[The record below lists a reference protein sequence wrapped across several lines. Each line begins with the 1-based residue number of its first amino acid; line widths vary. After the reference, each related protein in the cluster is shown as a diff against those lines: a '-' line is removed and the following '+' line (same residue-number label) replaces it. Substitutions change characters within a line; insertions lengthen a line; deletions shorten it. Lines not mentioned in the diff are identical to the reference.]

1 MWYNMVEHSS
11 ASGRNGRGGAFLL
24 RGIDLA
30 DSIRTEINRRRTFA
44 IISHPDAGKTTLTEK
59 LLLYSGAIDLAGSV
73 RAKKDQRQTT
83 SDWMELE
90 RQRGIS
96 VTSTV
101 LQFEYDGYTLN
112 LLDTPGHEDFSE
124 DTYRTLTAA
133 DNAVMLIDAAKGIEP
148 QTRKLFEVCRM
159 RGIPIFTFINKMD
172 RPSRE
177 PLDLLDELE
186 KVFGIGTF
194 AMNWP
199 IGNGGTFRGVYDRK
213 DGQVHLFERTE
224 HGAKKAPV
232 LVTAPDGPE
241 CAALVDKTTHKQ
253 FLEEMELL
261 EMAGEEFDAESLK
274 SGKLTPVYFGSAV
287 NNFGLKLFLD
297 SFLKLA
303 LPPGIR
309 PTVDGEV
316 DPEHPHFTGFVF
328 KIQANMDPKHRDS
341 VAFLRVCS
349 GRFEKDM
356 QVHHSRL
363 RVKMRLSRP
372 HKLFARDRDT
382 VEEAYPGDIL
392 GLVNP
397 GSFAIGDSVS
407 ANGPVEFEGIPRF
420 APEHF
425 GILRSPDPSKY
436 KQFRKGLDQLLQEG
450 VVQVFYP
457 AGAGVTREPILAVV
471 GRLQFD
477 VVQFRLQSEYGVET
491 VLDRLEMKY
500 ARWIEGSDED
510 ISKII
515 IPSGNRLVEDSD
527 GRKAVLLDG
536 DWALNYVRDKN
547 KGLSFLEVAPSLR
560 AYTAK

>member
-1 MWYNMVEHSS
+1 MEFV
-11 ASGRNGRGGAFLL
+11 
-24 RGIDLA
+24 LA
-30 DSIRTEINRRRTFA
+30 DTIREEIRRRRTFA

-59 LLLYSGAIDLAGSV
+59 LLLYSGAIDMAGSV
-73 RAKKDQRQTT
+73 RAKKDQRHAT

-101 LQFEYDGYTLN
+101 LQFDYEGHVLN

-159 RGIPIFTFINKMD
+159 RGIPIFTLINKMD
-172 RPSRE
+172 RPSRD

-186 KVFGIGTF
+186 KVFGIATH

-199 IGNGGTFRGVYDRK
+199 LGNGSNFRGVYDRHDRK
-213 DGQVHLFERTE
+213 MHLFERTE
-224 HGAKKAPV
+224 HGATKAPV
-232 LVTAPDGPE
+232 IVTDPDSPE
-241 CAALVDKTTHKQ
+241 CAALVDKETHSR

-261 EMAGEEFDAESLK
+261 DLAGEEFDPELLRK
-274 SGKLTPVYFGSAV
+274 GKLTPVYFGSAV
-287 NNFGLKLFLD
+287 NNFGVRLFLD
-297 SFLKLA
+297 SFLKLGLA
-303 LPPGIR
+303 PGSREAAYGQIE
-309 PTVDGEV
+309 PDY
-316 DPEHPHFTGFVF
+316 PHFTGFVF

-349 GRFEKDM
+349 GKFEKDM

-363 RVKMRLSRP
+363 GTKMRLSRP

-397 GSFAIGDSVS
+397 GAFAIGDTVS
-407 ANGPVEFEGIPRF
+407 ANGPIVYEGIPRF

-425 GILRSPDPSKY
+425 GTLRCPDPSNY
-436 KQFRKGLDQLLQEG
+436 KKFRNGLDQLKAEG
-450 VVQVFYP
+450 AVQLFY
-457 AGAGVTREPILAVV
+457 AAGVGSTREPIIAVV

-477 VVQFRLQSEYGVET
+477 VIAFRLKSEYNVDTIFEPM
-491 VLDRLEMKY
+491 DMKF
-500 ARWIEGSDED
+500 ARWIIGSDED
-510 ISKII
+510 IAKISLSI
-515 IPSGNRLVEDSD
+515 GTRLVEDSE
-527 GRKAVLLDG
+527 GRPAVLFDG
-536 DWALNYVRDKN
+536 EW
-547 KGLSFLEVAPSLR
+547 GLSRVAEKNPNLKFESVAP
-560 AYTAK
+560 A

>member
-1 MWYNMVEHSS
+1 MAGN
-11 ASGRNGRGGAFLL
+11 L
-24 RGIDLA
+24 RD
-30 DSIRTEINRRRTFA
+30 EISKRRTFA

-73 RAKKDQRQTT
+73 RAKKDQRHAT

-101 LQFEYDGYTLN
+101 LQFDYNGFILN

-148 QTRKLFEVCRM
+148 QTKKLFQVCRM

-177 PLDLLDELE
+177 PLELLDEIE

-199 IGNGGTFRGVYDRK
+199 IGNGSTFKGVYARREGK
-213 DGQVHLFERTE
+213 VHLFERTE

-241 CAALVDKTTHKQ
+241 CAKLVDSATHKQ

-261 EMAGEEFDAESLK
+261 DMAGEEFDTDLMR
-274 SGKLTPVYFGSAV
+274 SGQLTPVYFGSAV

-303 LPPGIR
+303 SPPGAMS
-309 PTVDGEV
+309 TVDGEV
-316 DPEHPHFTGFVF
+316 NPDDSRFTGFVF

-363 RVKMRLSRP
+363 KSKIRLSRP

-382 VEEAYPGDIL
+382 IEEAYPGDIL

-397 GSFAIGDSVS
+397 GSFAIGDCVS
-407 ANGPVEFEGIPRF
+407 SSGMVEFGGIPRF

-425 GILRSPDPSKY
+425 GILRSPDPSGY
-436 KQFRKGLDQLLQEG
+436 KKFRKGLDQLTQEG
-450 VVQVFYP
+450 AVQLFYP
-457 AGAGVTREPILAVV
+457 AGFGTSRDPILAMV

-477 VVQFRLQSEYGVET
+477 VVQFRLQSEYSVDT
-491 VLDRLEMKY
+491 ILDRLDIKY
-500 ARWIEGSDED
+500 ARWVAGPQED
-510 ISKII
+510 IKSIK
-515 IPSGNRLVEDSD
+515 IPSGCRIVEDPE
-527 GRKAVLLDG
+527 GRPAVLLDS
-536 DWALNYVRDKN
+536 DWALNYAKDKN
-547 KGLSFLEVAPSLR
+547 PSLEFLDVAPPVGTYS
-560 AYTAK
+560 KS

>member
-1 MWYNMVEHSS
+1 MIKYIVPFRPVRPERQIYVWKCT
-11 ASGRNGRGGAFLL
+11 
-24 RGIDLA
+24 LA
-30 DSIRTEINRRRTFA
+30 DVLTEEISKRRTFA

-73 RAKKDQRQTT
+73 RAKKDQRHAT
-83 SDWMELE
+83 SDWMEIE

-96 VTSTV
+96 ITSTV
-101 LQFEYDGYTLN
+101 LQFDYEGHVLN

-133 DNAVMLIDAAKGIEP
+133 DSAVMLIDAAKGIEP
-148 QTRKLFEVCRM
+148 QTRKLFEVCRL

-186 KVFGIGTF
+186 KVFGISTF

-199 IGNGGTFRGVYDRK
+199 LGNGSAFRGVYDRLSRRMN
-213 DGQVHLFERTE
+213 LFDRTE
-224 HGAKKAPV
+224 HGATRAPV
-232 LVTAPDGPE
+232 IVTAPDGPE
-241 CAALVDKTTHKQ
+241 CAALVDEQTHKQ

-261 EMAGEEFDAESLK
+261 DLAGDQFDQKELDD
-274 SGKLTPVYFGSAV
+274 GKLTPVYFGSAV
-287 NNFGLKLFLD
+287 NNFGIRLFLD

-303 LPPGIR
+303 TPPAPRKTQQGIIE
-309 PTVDGEV
+309 PDQ
-316 DPEHPHFTGFVF
+316 PNFTGFVF

-349 GRFEKDM
+349 GKFEKDI
-356 QVHHSRL
+356 QVYHSRL
-363 RVKMRLSRP
+363 KTKMRLSRP

-397 GSFAIGDSVS
+397 GAFAIGDSVS
-407 ANGPVEFEGIPRF
+407 SGRKVQFEGIPRF

-425 GILRSPDPSKY
+425 SVLRCPDPSASK
-436 KQFRKGLDQLLQEG
+436 KFRNGVEQLTQEG
-450 VVQVFYP
+450 AVQVFYS
-457 AGAGVTREPILAVV
+457 ADLASSREPIIGVV

-477 VVQFRLQSEYGVET
+477 VIQYRLGSEYNVQT
-491 VLDRLEMKY
+491 ILEPMDVKY
-500 ARWIEGSDED
+500 VRWI
-510 ISKII
+510 
-515 IPSGNRLVEDSD
+515 SGPQDDVDSLSLTLGARLVEDSD
-527 GRKAVLLDG
+527 GRKAILFDG
-536 DWALNYVRDKN
+536 DWAFHRVAEKNPNLNFY
-547 KGLSFLEVAPSLR
+547 EVAPL
-560 AYTAK
+560 ADMTLV

>member
-1 MWYNMVEHSS
+1 MTEV
-11 ASGRNGRGGAFLL
+11 L
-24 RGIDLA
+24 IDE
-30 DSIRTEINRRRTFA
+30 IRRRRTFA

-73 RAKKDQRQTT
+73 RAKKDQRHAT

-101 LQFEYDGYTLN
+101 LQFDYEGHVLN

-148 QTRKLFEVCRM
+148 QTRKLFEVCKM

-186 KVFGIGTF
+186 REFGIKTL

-199 IGNGGTFRGVYDRK
+199 LGNGSDFKGVYDRRS
-213 DGQVHLFERTE
+213 GAMHLFERTE
-224 HGAKKAPV
+224 HGATVAPV
-232 LVTAPDGPE
+232 IETAPDGSE
-241 CAALVDKTTHKQ
+241 CAALVNERAHKQ

-261 EMAGEEFDAESLK
+261 DMAGEEFDAQRLA
-274 SGKLTPVYFGSAV
+274 SGELSPVFFGSAV
-287 NNFGLKLFLD
+287 NNFGLRLFLD
-297 SFLKLA
+297 SFLGLA
-303 LPPGIR
+303 LPPGPRDAIG
-309 PTVDGEV
+309 GEIEP
-316 DPEHPHFTGFVF
+316 DYPHFTGFVF

-349 GRFEKDM
+349 GKFEKDM

-363 RVKMRLSRP
+363 GTKMRLSRP

-397 GSFAIGDSVS
+397 GAFAIGDTVS
-407 ANGPVEFEGIPRF
+407 ANGPVEYEGVPRF

-425 GILRSPDPSKY
+425 AVLRCPDPSNHK
-436 KQFRKGLDQLLQEG
+436 KFRNGLQQLVQEG
-450 VVQVFYP
+450 AAQLFYP
-457 AGAGVTREPILAVV
+457 SGSGGTREPIVAVV

-477 VVQFRLQSEYGVET
+477 VIQHRLKAEYNVDTIMEPT
-491 VLDRLEMKY
+491 DMRY
-500 ARWIEGSDED
+500 ARWINGPEEAISSISLTIGS
-510 ISKII
+510 
-515 IPSGNRLVEDSD
+515 RLVEDAD
-527 GRKAVLLDG
+527 NRPAVLCDG
-536 DWALNYVRDKN
+536 DWALSRVQEKN
-547 KGLSFLEVAPSLR
+547 ERLTFSEVAKSR
-560 AYTAK
+560 D

>member
-1 MWYNMVEHSS
+1 M
-11 ASGRNGRGGAFLL
+11 
-24 RGIDLA
+24 RGIL
-30 DSIRTEINRRRTFA
+30 TENVIQEVRRRRTFA

-73 RAKKDQRQTT
+73 RAKKDHRFAT

-101 LQFEYDGYTLN
+101 LQFDYNGYFLN

-172 RPSRE
+172 HPSRE

-186 KVFGIGTF
+186 KVFGINTF

-199 IGNGGTFRGVYDRK
+199 IGNGSSFRGVYDRLE
-213 DGQVHLFERTE
+213 GRVNLFDRTE

-232 LVTAPDGPE
+232 IMTAPDGPE
-241 CAALVDKTTHKQ
+241 CAALVDKQTHEQ

-261 EMAGEEFDAESLK
+261 EMAGEEFDLEQMK
-274 SGKLTPVYFGSAV
+274 NGKLTPVYFGSAI
-287 NNFGLKLFLD
+287 NNFGVRLFLD
-297 SFLKLA
+297 SFLELA
-303 LPPGIR
+303 LPPGTRSTI
-309 PTVDGEV
+309 DGEV
-316 DPEHPHFTGFVF
+316 APHHPHFTGFVF

-349 GRFEKDM
+349 GKFEKDM
-356 QVHHSRL
+356 QVNHSRL
-363 RVKMRLSRP
+363 KTKMRLSRP

-397 GSFAIGDSVS
+397 GSFAIGDTVS
-407 ANGPVEFEGIPRF
+407 SGGNVQFEGIPRF

-425 GILRSPDPSKY
+425 GVLRSPDPSSY
-436 KQFRKGLDQLLQEG
+436 KKFRKGIEQLMQEG
-450 VVQVFYP
+450 AVQVFYP
-457 AGAGVTREPILAVV
+457 AGTGATSEPILAVV
-471 GRLQFD
+471 GKLQFE
-477 VVQFRLQSEYGVET
+477 VVQFRLKAEYGVDT
-491 VLDRLEMKY
+491 ILDRMDIKF
-500 ARWIEGSDED
+500 ARWVTGSEKD
-510 ISKII
+510 IASLTV
-515 IPSGNRLVEDSD
+515 PSGCRIVEDPE

-536 DWALNYVRDKN
+536 NWAFGYTKEKN
-547 KGLSFLEVAPSLR
+547 PGLEFLEAAPPVG
-560 AYTAK
+560 AFAK

>member
-1 MWYNMVEHSS
+1 M
-11 ASGRNGRGGAFLL
+11 
-24 RGIDLA
+24 A
-30 DSIRTEINRRRTFA
+30 DILKEIRRRRTFA

-59 LLLYSGAIDLAGSV
+59 LLLYSGAIDMAGSV
-73 RAKKDQRQTT
+73 RAKKDHRQTT

-101 LQFEYDGYTLN
+101 LQFEYNGHVLN
-112 LLDTPGHEDFSE
+112 LLDTPGHQDFSE

-148 QTRKLFEVCRM
+148 QTRKLFDVCRM

-186 KVFGIGTF
+186 KVFGIHTL

-199 IGNGGTFRGVYDRK
+199 LGSGPTFKGVYDRRAGK
-213 DGQVHLFERTE
+213 MHLYDKTE
-224 HGAKKAPV
+224 HGATKAPV
-232 LVTAPDGPE
+232 IVTTPDSPE
-241 CAALVDKTTHKQ
+241 CAALVDKDTHSQ

-261 EMAGEEFDAESLK
+261 DMAGDKFNKELLE
-274 SGKLTPVYFGSAV
+274 SGKLTPVYFGSAIS
-287 NNFGLKLFLD
+287 NFGVKLFLD
-297 SFLKLA
+297 SFLDLA
-303 LPPGIR
+303 LQPGSRKTTQGSIEA
-309 PTVDGEV
+309 DQKY
-316 DPEHPHFTGFVF
+316 FTGFVF

-356 QVHHSRL
+356 QVNHSRL
-363 RVKMRLSRP
+363 GTKMRLSRP

-397 GSFAIGDSVS
+397 GAFAIGDSVS
-407 ANGPVEFEGIPRF
+407 SGKMVEFEGIPRF

-425 GILRSPDPSKY
+425 ATLRCPDPTNY
-436 KQFRKGLDQLLQEG
+436 KKFRNGLEQLVQEG
-450 VVQVFYP
+450 AVQIFYP
-457 AGAGVTREPILAVV
+457 TEFGNVHEPIIAVV

-477 VVQFRLQSEYGVET
+477 VIQFRLKNEYSVDT
-491 VLDRLEMKY
+491 ILEPMDMKY
-500 ARWIEGSDED
+500 ARWVEGNEED
-510 ISKII
+510 VKSISVTIGSK
-515 IPSGNRLVEDSD
+515 SVVDADGNS
-527 GRKAVLLDG
+527 AVLFDG
-536 DWALNYVRDKN
+536 DWALSRTQEKN
-547 KGLSFLEVAPSLR
+547 PNLVFKDVAP
-560 AYTAK
+560 TAAAGCIK

>member
-1 MWYNMVEHSS
+1 MVI
-11 ASGRNGRGGAFLL
+11 L
-24 RGIDLA
+24 RVLEYVLTQT
-30 DSIRTEINRRRTFA
+30 IREEIRRRRTFA

-59 LLLYSGAIDLAGSV
+59 LLLYSGAIDMAGSV

-101 LQFEYDGYTLN
+101 LQFDYEGHVLN

-159 RGIPIFTFINKMD
+159 RGIPIFTLINKMD
-172 RPSRE
+172 RPARE

-186 KVFGIGTF
+186 KVFGIGTH

-199 IGNGGTFRGVYDRK
+199 LGNGSNFRGVYDRH
-213 DGQVHLFERTE
+213 GRQMHLFERTE
-224 HGAKKAPV
+224 HGATKAPV
-232 LVTAPDGPE
+232 IVTAPDSPE
-241 CAALVDKTTHKQ
+241 CAALVDESTHAR
-253 FLEEMELL
+253 FMEEMELL
-261 EMAGEEFDAESLK
+261 DMAGEEFDADLLRAGE
-274 SGKLTPVYFGSAV
+274 LTPVYFGSAV
-287 NNFGLKLFLD
+287 NNFGVRLFLD
-297 SFLKLA
+297 SFLKLG
-303 LPPGIR
+303 LQPGSREAANGRIE
-309 PTVDGEV
+309 PDS
-316 DPEHPHFTGFVF
+316 PHFTGFVF

-349 GRFEKDM
+349 GKFERDM

-363 RVKMRLSRP
+363 GTKMRLSRP

-397 GSFAIGDSVS
+397 GAFAIGDSVS
-407 ANGPVEFEGIPRF
+407 AGGQVKFGEIPRF

-425 GILRSPDPSKY
+425 GRLRCPDPSSHK
-436 KQFRKGLDQLLQEG
+436 KFRNGLDQLKQEG
-450 VVQVFYP
+450 AVQLFYA
-457 AGAGVTREPILAVV
+457 AGAGSTREPIIAVV

-477 VVQFRLQSEYGVET
+477 VIQFRLKSEYNVDT
-491 VLDRLEMKY
+491 IFDPMNMKF
-500 ARWIEGSDED
+500 ARWVLGSDED
-510 ISKII
+510 ISKMSLSI
-515 IPSGNRLVEDSD
+515 GTQLVEDSE
-527 GRKAVLLDG
+527 GRPAVLFDG
-536 DWALNYVRDKN
+536 EW
-547 KGLSFLEVAPSLR
+547 GLSRVAEKNPSLKFESV
-560 AYTAK
+560 AQ

>member
-1 MWYNMVEHSS
+1 M
-11 ASGRNGRGGAFLL
+11 
-24 RGIDLA
+24 A
-30 DSIRTEINRRRTFA
+30 DNIFEEIRRRRTFA

-73 RAKKDQRQTT
+73 RAKKDQRHAT

-101 LQFEYDGYTLN
+101 LQFDYDGHVLN
-112 LLDTPGHEDFSE
+112 LLDTPGHQDFSE

-133 DNAVMLIDAAKGIEP
+133 DNAVMVIDAAKGIEP

-172 RPSRE
+172 RPSND

-186 KVFGIGTF
+186 KVFGISTF

-199 IGNGGTFRGVYDRK
+199 LGNGPTFRGVYGRQS
-213 DGQVHLFERTE
+213 GEMHLYERTE
-224 HGAKKAPV
+224 HGATMAPV
-232 LVTAPDGPE
+232 IVTTPDGPE
-241 CAALVDKTTHKQ
+241 CAALVDSNTHKQ

-261 EMAGEEFDAESLK
+261 DMAGEQFDIELLQ
-274 SGKLTPVYFGSAV
+274 SGKLTPVFFGSAV
-287 NNFGLKLFLD
+287 NNFGVKLFLD

-303 LPPGIR
+303 LPPGPR
-309 PTVDGEV
+309 PTSNGEIEA
-316 DPEHPHFTGFVF
+316 DSPHFSGFVF

-356 QVHHSRL
+356 QIHHSRL
-363 RVKMRLSRP
+363 GTKMRLSRP

-397 GSFAIGDSVS
+397 GQFAIGDSVS
-407 ANGPVEFEGIPRF
+407 ANGPIHFASVPKF

-425 GILRSPDPSKY
+425 AVLRCPDPSNTK
-436 KQFRKGLDQLLQEG
+436 KFRNGLNQLTQEG
-450 VVQVFYP
+450 AMQVFYSAD
-457 AGAGVTREPILAVV
+457 AGSSREPIIAVV

-477 VVQFRLQSEYGVET
+477 VIQFRLKSEYGVET
-491 VLDRLEMKY
+491 ILEMMDGKHV
-500 ARWIEGSDED
+500 RWIEGSDAD
-510 ISKII
+510 IANISLAIGCRI
-515 IPSGNRLVEDSD
+515 LEDSD
-527 GRKAVLLDG
+527 ERKAVLFDG
-536 DWALNYVRDKN
+536 NWALNRLIEKN
-547 KGLSFLEVAPSLR
+547 PNLKFMDVAPILGR
-560 AYTAK
+560 N

>member
-1 MWYNMVEHSS
+1 MSE
-11 ASGRNGRGGAFLL
+11 
-24 RGIDLA
+24 
-30 DSIRTEINRRRTFA
+30 SINPEVRRRRTFA

-73 RAKKDQRQTT
+73 RAKKDQRHAT

-101 LQFEYDGYTLN
+101 LQFDYDGYFLN

-172 RPSRE
+172 HPSRD

-199 IGNGGTFRGVYDRK
+199 LGSGSTFKGVYDRRVGK
-213 DGQVHLFERTE
+213 MHLFERTE

-232 LVTAPDGPE
+232 LVTAPDSPE
-241 CAALVDKTTHKQ
+241 CAALVDKQTHEQ

-261 EMAGEEFDAESLK
+261 EMAGEEFDQDLMR
-274 SGKLTPVYFGSAV
+274 SGKLTPVYFGSAI
-287 NNFGLKLFLD
+287 NNFGVRLFLD

-303 LPPGIR
+303 SPPGTR
-309 PTVDGEV
+309 PTADGEV
-316 DPEHPHFTGFVF
+316 EPDQPGFTGFVF

-349 GRFEKDM
+349 GKFEKDM
-356 QVHHSRL
+356 QVYHSRL
-363 RVKMRLSRP
+363 KTKMRLSRP

-407 ANGPVEFEGIPRF
+407 ANGPVQFEGIPRF

-425 GILRSPDPSKY
+425 GVLRSPDPSSY
-436 KQFRKGLDQLLQEG
+436 KKFRKGVEQLMQEG
-450 VVQVFYP
+450 AVQVFYP
-457 AGAGVTREPILAVV
+457 AGAGTTSEPILAVV
-471 GRLQFD
+471 GKLQFD
-477 VVQFRLQSEYGVET
+477 VVQFRLKSEYSVDT
-491 VLDRLEMKY
+491 LLDRMDIKF
-500 ARWIEGSDED
+500 ARWVKGSEKDLAS
-510 ISKII
+510 ITV
-515 IPSGNRLVEDSD
+515 PSGCRIVEDPE

-536 DWALNYVRDKN
+536 NWALGYVKEKN
-547 KGLSFLEVAPSLR
+547 PGLEFFEVAPPLG
-560 AYTAK
+560 AYTK

>member
-1 MWYNMVEHSS
+1 MNE
-11 ASGRNGRGGAFLL
+11 
-24 RGIDLA
+24 
-30 DSIRTEINRRRTFA
+30 EIQKRRTFA

-101 LQFEYDGYTLN
+101 LQFDYNGFTLN

-148 QTRKLFEVCRM
+148 QTRKLFDVCRM

-177 PLDLLDELE
+177 PLELLDELE
-186 KVFGIGTF
+186 SVFGIRTF

-199 IGNGGTFRGVYDRK
+199 LGNGSTFRGVYDRK
-213 DGQVHLFERTE
+213 ARLMSLFERTQ
-224 HGAKKAPV
+224 HGATKAPV
-232 LVTAPDGPE
+232 VVTAPDSPE
-241 CAALVDKTTHKQ
+241 CAALTDKATHKQ
-253 FLEEMELL
+253 FLDEMELI
-261 EMAGEEFDAESLK
+261 EMAGEDFDHDQVMN
-274 SGKLTPVYFGSAV
+274 GKLTPVFFGSAV

-297 SFLKLA
+297 SFLSLA
-303 LPPGIR
+303 DPPGPR
-309 PTVDGEV
+309 PTADGFVEP
-316 DPEHPHFTGFVF
+316 DYPHFTGFVF

-349 GRFEKDM
+349 GKFEKDV

-363 RVKMRLSRP
+363 GTKIRLSRP
-372 HKLFARDRDT
+372 HKLFARDRDV

-397 GSFAIGDSVS
+397 GTFAIGDSVS
-407 ANGPVEFEGIPRF
+407 ANGLVRFEGIPRF

-425 GILRSPDPSKY
+425 GILRSPDPSAY
-436 KQFRKGLDQLLQEG
+436 KKFQKGLDQLTQEG

-457 AGAGVTREPILAVV
+457 DGYGAAREPILAVV
-471 GRLQFD
+471 GKLQFD
-477 VVQFRLQSEYGVET
+477 VIQFRLQGEYGVET
-491 VLDRLEMKY
+491 ILDRLDMKY
-500 ARWIEGSDED
+500 ARWIDGGENAMKDITVPRGS
-510 ISKII
+510 
-515 IPSGNRLVEDSD
+515 RLVEDTD
-527 GRKAVLLDG
+527 GRKAVLVDG
-536 DWALNYVRDKN
+536 DWALGYVKDKN
-547 KGLSFLEVAPSLR
+547 PDLKFLEVAPALKT
-560 AYTAK
+560 YINK

>member
-1 MWYNMVEHSS
+1 MLE
-11 ASGRNGRGGAFLL
+11 L
-24 RGIDLA
+24 RVSEKILEE
-30 DSIRTEINRRRTFA
+30 IRRRRTFA

-73 RAKKDQRQTT
+73 RAKKDQRHAT

-90 RQRGIS
+90 KQRGIS

-101 LQFEYDGYTLN
+101 LQFEYNGHMLN

-148 QTRKLFEVCRM
+148 QTRKLFEVCKM
-159 RGIPIFTFINKMD
+159 RGIPIFTLINKMD
-172 RPSRE
+172 RPSRD

-186 KVFGIGTF
+186 REFGIKTL

-199 IGNGGTFRGVYDRK
+199 LGNGTAFKGVYDRMAGK
-213 DGQVHLFERTE
+213 MHLYERTE
-224 HGAKKAPV
+224 HGATIAPMIE
-232 LVTAPDGPE
+232 TTPDSPE
-241 CAALVDKTTHKQ
+241 CAALVDKVTHHR

-261 EMAGEEFDAESLK
+261 DMAGEQFDPERLA
-274 SGKLTPVYFGSAV
+274 SGDLSPVYFGSAV
-287 NNFGLKLFLD
+287 NNFGVKLFLD
-297 SFLKLA
+297 SFLGLA
-303 LPPGIR
+303 LEPGKR
-309 PTVDGEV
+309 PTVDGHVE
-316 DPEHPHFTGFVF
+316 PHHPHFTGFVF

-349 GRFEKDM
+349 GKFEKDM

-363 RVKMRLSRP
+363 GTKMRLSRP

-397 GSFAIGDSVS
+397 GAFAIGDSVS
-407 ANGPVEFEGIPRF
+407 TNGPVEFQGVPRF

-425 GILRSPDPSKY
+425 AVLRCPDPSAY
-436 KQFRKGLDQLLQEG
+436 KKFRNGIQQLMQEG
-450 VVQVFYP
+450 AAQLFYP
-457 AGAGVTREPILAVV
+457 AGVGATREPIVAVV

-477 VVQFRLQSEYGVET
+477 VIQHRLKAEYGVDT
-491 VLDRLEMKY
+491 ILEPMDMKH
-500 ARWIEGSDED
+500 ARWIQGSETD
-510 ISKII
+510 ISNLSLTIG
-515 IPSGNRLVEDSD
+515 SRLVEDSD
-527 GRKAVLLDG
+527 GNLAVLFDG
-536 DWALNYVRDKN
+536 DWALSRVQEKN
-547 KGLSFLEVAPSLR
+547 ENIKFFDFAGSR
-560 AYTAK
+560 G

>member
-1 MWYNMVEHSS
+1 MWQ
-11 ASGRNGRGGAFLL
+11 GRRFFVV
-24 RGIDLA
+24 RTILA
-30 DSIRTEINRRRTFA
+30 DNLREEINKRRTFA

-73 RAKKDQRQTT
+73 RAKKDHRHAT

-101 LQFEYDGYTLN
+101 LQFEYEGYTLN

-133 DNAVMLIDAAKGIEP
+133 DNAIMLIDAAKGIEP

-172 RPSRE
+172 RPSRD

-199 IGNGGTFRGVYDRK
+199 IGSGSAFRGVYDRK
-213 DGQVHLFERTE
+213 AGRVNLFERTT

-232 LVTAPDGPE
+232 IVTAPDGPE
-241 CAALVDKTTHKQ
+241 CASLVDKQTHAQ

-261 EMAGEEFDAESLK
+261 ELAGEEFDHDLLVT
-274 SGKLTPVYFGSAV
+274 GKLTPVYFGSAV
-287 NNFGLKLFLD
+287 NNFGVKLFLD
-297 SFLKLA
+297 SFLNLA
-303 LPPGIR
+303 SEPGTR
-309 PTVDGEV
+309 PTANGEI
-316 DPEHPHFTGFVF
+316 DPEYPHFTGFVF

-349 GRFEKDM
+349 GKFEKDM

-363 RVKMRLSRP
+363 GVKMRLSRP
-372 HKLFARDRDT
+372 HKLFARDRAT

-407 ANGPVEFEGIPRF
+407 ANGPVAFEGIPRF

-425 GILRSPDPSKY
+425 GVLRSPDPSKY

-457 AGAGVTREPILAVV
+457 AGAGMSREPILAVV

-477 VVQFRLQSEYGVET
+477 VVQFRLKAEYSVDT
-491 VLDRLEMKY
+491 LLDRLDMKY
-500 ARWIEGSDED
+500 ARWIEGGYED
-510 ISKII
+510 IAKIVV
-515 IPSGNRLVEDSD
+515 PSGSRLVEDPE

-536 DWALNYVRDKN
+536 DWALNYVKDKN
-547 KGLSFLEVAPSLR
+547 KDLKFLEVAPAVG
-560 AYTAK
+560 AYTT